1 MKNYIINFYDIKF
14 YNYSFKKTFQKID
27 KGGYLVAPAASS
39 LSKILQ
45 NKTYYKSLKNSNIA
59 ILDSGFFCILL
70 RIFKKKKVKKLS
82 GYLFLKSF
90 LNLKFKKK
98 VKFLNIDPNKE
109 ESIIN
114 YNYFVKTKKIVNV
127 ISYCAPKYNKTIY
140 DIKLINLIKKEKP
153 KYVIINIGGEVQEIL
168 AEYISNKINYKICI
182 ICTGAA
188 IAFLTKKQAP
198 LMNDI
203 IDKFYLGWFVRLLHN
218 PRKYYSR
225 IVSSIYLIKLF
236 LSERKNKIVKR

>member
-1 MKNYIINFYDIKF
+1 MRNNIISFYDIKF
-14 YNYSFKKTFQKID
+14 YNYNFKKIFRIIN

-45 NKTYYKSLKNSNIA
+45 NKQYYKSLKNSDVA

-70 RIFKKKKVKKLS
+70 RIFKKKKIRKLS

-90 LNLKFKKK
+90 LNLKFKKN
-98 VKFLNIDPNKE
+98 VKFLNIDPTKE
-109 ESIIN
+109 ESIVN
-114 YNYFVKTKKIVNV
+114 YNYFVKKKNIVNV
-127 ISYCAPKYNKTIY
+127 ISYCAPLYNKKIN

-153 KYVIINIGGEVQEIL
+153 KYVIINIGGEIQEIL
-168 AEYISNKINYKICI
+168 AEYIRNKINYKISI
-182 ICTGAA
+182 MCTGAA

-198 LMNDI
+198 LMNDK

-218 PRKYYSR
+218 PGKYYSR
-225 IVSSIYLIKLF
+225 IISSIGLIKLF
-236 LSERKNKIVKR
+236 LYDNKNKIV

>member
-1 MKNYIINFYDIKF
+1 MRNYIINFYDIKF
-14 YNYSFKKTFQKID
+14 YNYNFKKILKKID

-39 LSKILQ
+39 LSKILK
-45 NKTYYKSLKNSNIA
+45 NKKYYKSLKNSDIA

-70 RIFKKKKVKKLS
+70 RIFKKKNVKKFS
-82 GYLFLKSF
+82 GYLFLKLF

-109 ESIIN
+109 ESILN
-114 YNYFVKTKKIVNV
+114 YNYFVKEKKIVNV
-127 ISYCAPKYNKTIY
+127 ISYCAPNYNKKIF
-140 DIKLINLIKKEKP
+140 DNKLINIIKKEKP
-153 KYVIINIGGEVQEIL
+153 KYIIINIGGEVQEIL
-168 AEYISNKINYKICI
+168 AEYIRKKINYKTSIM
-182 ICTGAA
+182 CTGAA

-203 IDKFYLGWFVRLLHN
+203 IDKYYLGWFVRLLHN

-225 IVSSIYLIKLF
+225 IVSSINLIKLF
-236 LSERKNKIVKR
+236 LREKNKIVKR

>member
-1 MKNYIINFYDIKF
+1 MKKNIINFYDIKF
-14 YNYSFKKTFQKID
+14 YNYSFKRIVQKIK

-45 NKTYYKSLKNSNIA
+45 NKLYHKSLINSDVA

-82 GYLFLKSF
+82 GYLFLKLF
-90 LNLKFKKK
+90 LNLKFKKN
-98 VKFLNIDPNKE
+98 VKFLNIDPSKE

-114 YNYFVKTKKIVNV
+114 YNYLVKKKKIDNV
-127 ISYCAPKYNKTIY
+127 ISYCAPLYNKKIY
-140 DIKLINLIKKEKP
+140 DVKLVNFIKKEKP
-153 KYVIINIGGEVQEIL
+153 RYVIINIGGEVQEIL
-168 AEYISNKINYKICI
+168 AEYIRNNINYKICI
-182 ICTGAA
+182 LCTGAA
-188 IAFLTKKQAP
+188 IAFLTKNQAP
-198 LMNDI
+198 LMNDT

-225 IVSSIYLIKLF
+225 IVSSINLIKLF
-236 LSERKNKIVKR
+236 F